1 MPPNP
6 SIRYMT
12 NSLRIAPPAEV
23 GIAWNLAFESV
34 NHKPGNSRQT
44 QGLHERHFDP
54 SMRLSFRFIREEN

>member
-1 MPPNP
+1 
-6 SIRYMT
+6 MT